1 MVNLFTHDKD
11 RNFPRKIRF
20 FTTFY
25 RDILVFFDWFLYIAN
40 VAGCIPTERN
50 INQLFCY
57 YGY

>member
-40 VAGCIPTERN
+40 EKPKNDYA
-50 INQLFCY
+50 L
-57 YGY
+57 